1 YWRSIDRPKVVH
13 WLAAYDLVSEVLAPH
28 PASNWAKQNIPLS
41 GTTGELTDQILDDEF
56 PLSMF
61 YEALLKK
68 MSPVIQSTIGIT
80 GKD

>member
-1 YWRSIDRPKVVH
+1 VH

-28 PASNWAKQNIPLS
+28 QASKWAKREIPLT

-68 MSPVIQSTIGIT
+68 MTPVIQSTVGIT
-80 GKD
+80 GQD